1 MLPDRENEI
10 IALVTYIH
18 HKVGFRDPPFS
29 FLDFCTAF
37 PNYEFQTAE
46 LPRGFNGEILIK
58 GPHRIV
64 RYRAGSKPNTN
75 RFSIGHEIGHGF
87 LHEDEEFQCKVSTS
101 FSLFKKPAGS
111 AKEWE
116 ADFFSSELLMPM
128 PVLNRMVGELE
139 SMSAAEARKETA
151 RQADVFG
158 VTFSTMRTRL
168 EDLKRMR
175 EWEGEFL

>member
-29 FLDFCTAF
+29 FLDFCAAF
-37 PNYEFQTAE
+37 PNYEFHPAS

-87 LHEDEEFQCKVSTS
+87 LHEEEEFQCKVSAS

-116 ADFFSSELLMPM
+116 ADFFSSELLMPV
-128 PVLNRMVGELE
+128 PVLNRMVGDLDA
-139 SMSAAEARKETA
+139 MSEEEVHREVG
-151 RQADVFG
+151 RQAVLFG
-158 VTFSTMRTRL
+158 VTLATMRTRL
-168 EDLKRMR
+168 ADLQRLR
-175 EWEGEFL
+175 HWEGEFL